1 MLQSGQVLN
10 HRDFFVQDQ
19 RRRREAVRREE
30 CRRAR
35 ILIADGKRQAQGLSF
50 GGALHGYDCRLGA
63 VVDLGENTDA
73 KGKRCQKARH
83 RPSYFG
89 RLLQDNPRLFAF
101 LFHAPYLSGQGQVLQ
116 RASG

>member
-1 MLQSGQVLN
+1 MEETSSGIVI
-10 HRDFFVQDQ
+10 
-19 RRRREAVRREE
+19 RRSTA
-30 CRRAR
+30 
-35 ILIADGKRQAQGLSF
+35 
-50 GGALHGYDCRLGA
+50 CRLGA

-73 KGKRCQKARH
+73 KGKRCQKPRH

-116 RASG
+116 RASGRVEQPLFSRKPL